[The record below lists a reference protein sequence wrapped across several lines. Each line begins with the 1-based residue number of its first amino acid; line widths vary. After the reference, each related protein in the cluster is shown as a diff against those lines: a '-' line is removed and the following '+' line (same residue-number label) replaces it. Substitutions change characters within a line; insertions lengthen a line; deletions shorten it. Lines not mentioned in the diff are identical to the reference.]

1 MPKKLRDMEDDLAP
15 ELPRVGFVVLSHEND
30 GKLSRLIAALD
41 REYDT
46 PPIAIHHDFHQ
57 APLDR
62 SSYRSGILW
71 VEDSLRTGW
80 GKWSVVEGAL
90 KAFRLLYDNSDVD
103 WFFHLSA
110 ADYPVCPSKRTRAEL
125 ARASVD
131 AFVDARPLIAGQ
143 QAAAE
148 MTGNLNGQ
156 LTQFDTAGNRLRARR
171 FYRSPQWWLPIIR
184 FKPRLRVGRWT
195 YRPDIDLNNPFKDG
209 VTCFYGDHWFT
220 ANRKAVAA
228 LLERSPLNQA
238 LQRHY
243 RNRVLPEESYYA
255 TLLANTPGLK
265 ICLDNRRFAEWN
277 GGGAHPMILTAAQI
291 PDIVASNAY
300 FARKFDG
307 SSSAITEI
315 DAYLVADKQ
324 AEPKSAPHQS

>member
-1 MPKKLRDMEDDLAP
+1 MSEKLSDMKENLQP
-15 ELPRVGFVVLSHEND
+15 ELPRVGFVILSHEND
-30 GKLSRLIAALD
+30 EKLSRLIAALD

-46 PPIAIHHDFHQ
+46 PPIAIHHDAHQ
-57 APLDR
+57 APLDT
-62 SSYRSGILW
+62 SSYRGGILW
-71 VEDSLRTGW
+71 VEDSVRTGW

-110 ADYPVCPSKRTRAEL
+110 ADYPVCPGERTRTEL
-125 ARASVD
+125 ARATVD

-143 QAAAE
+143 GAAAE
-148 MTGNLNGQ
+148 MTGNLNIQ
-156 LTQFDTAGNRLRARR
+156 LTQFDTAGNRLRAQR

-184 FKPRLRVGRWT
+184 FTPRLRIGRWT
-195 YRPDIDLNNPFKDG
+195 YRPDIDINHPFKDG

-228 LLERSPLNQA
+228 LLEPSPLNRA

-243 RNRVLPEESYYA
+243 RARVLPEESYYA
-255 TLLANTPGLK
+255 TLLANTPGLR
-265 ICLDNRRFAEWN
+265 ICLNNRRFAEWN
-277 GGGAHPMILTAAQI
+277 GGGAHPMVLTTNQI
-291 PDIVASNAY
+291 PDIVASNAF

-307 SSSAITEI
+307 GNSVTKKI
-315 DAYLVADKQ
+315 DAYLAADKL
-324 AEPKSAPHQS
+324 AGSMSAPHQS